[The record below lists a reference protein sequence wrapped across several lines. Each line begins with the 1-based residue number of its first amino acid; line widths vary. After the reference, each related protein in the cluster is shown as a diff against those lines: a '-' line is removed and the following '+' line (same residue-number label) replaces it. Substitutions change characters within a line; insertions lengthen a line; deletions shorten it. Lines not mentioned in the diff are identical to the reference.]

1 MIYLCEVHFC
11 EKAKR
16 KEIVLEAYLLEVLFE
31 FLSIKEMDL
40 LNLHVVCRIDLV
52 IVGLLVVVEQYS
64 KRK

>member
-1 MIYLCEVHFC
+1 MR
-11 EKAKR
+11 KQKK

-52 IVGLLVVVEQYS
+52 IVGLMVVVEQYS